1 MLFNSYA
8 FIFLF
13 MPITVVGY
21 YLIANRSHS
30 WAIFWLV
37 LASIFFYGYWSLY
50 SLPIL
55 SGSVCLNY
63 WLGKK
68 LVNREIKN
76 RQFVLVAAII
86 LNLACLGYFK
96 YANFFVSN
104 TNLLRSLMDLKPI
117 NTLDVVLPIG
127 ISFFTFT
134 QIAFLIDSYQNK
146 VNEQNF
152 LKYILFVTFF
162 PHLIAGPV
170 IHHKQMMPQFSDI
183 NIFSMNAKNFFFGIT
198 IFVIGLAKK
207 ILLADPLGRYA
218 DLMYNGVSFGNHPQI
233 MESWLG
239 SLAYSFQ
246 LYFDFSGYSDMA
258 VGLSLFFGIWL
269 PFNFNSPF
277 KATSIIDFWQRWH
290 ISLTKY
296 IGEYLYTPITLKF
309 MRLAQGK
316 PKILEILYS
325 LILPTC
331 LIFLI
336 LGFWHGANWTYVVF
350 GGMHGLYIVI
360 NHLWRKVFPMPNKKA
375 IEKKA
380 YGEVKK
386 ISSWA
391 LTFLAVNFS
400 FVMFRSDSISAAFAI
415 YKSMFGI
422 DGSPIQE
429 FSGAFEFLQEL
440 LMQVW
445 LKAELIG
452 LIVIGFLIVTLL
464 PSSSELAFNQN
475 SKKIRVLAN
484 GYIRAIFLSALFVMS
499 LMHLSKNSSFLYF
512 QF

>member
-13 MPITVVGY
+13 LPITVVGY
-21 YLIANRSHS
+21 YLIANKSHYG
-30 WAIFWLV
+30 AIFWLA
-37 LASIFFYGYWSLY
+37 LASFFFYGYWSLY

-68 LVNREIKN
+68 IANLELKN
-76 RQFVLVAAII
+76 RQPVLVAAII
-86 LNLACLGYFK
+86 FNLACLGYFK

-104 TNLLRSLMDLKPI
+104 TNALRSLMDLAPI
-117 NTLDVVLPIG
+117 NALNVVLPIG

-134 QIAFLIDSYQNK
+134 QIAFLIDSYQKK

-183 NIFSMNAKNFFFGIT
+183 NIFSFNAQKFFFGIT
-198 IFVIGLAKK
+198 IFVVGLAKK
-207 ILLADPLGRYA
+207 ILLADPLGGYA
-218 DLMYNGVSFGNHPQI
+218 DALFNGVSFGNQPQI

-239 SLAYSFQ
+239 TLAYSFQ

-309 MRLAQGK
+309 MRLAQDK

-360 NHLWRKVFPMPNKKA
+360 NHLWRKMYPIANKKA
-375 IEKKA
+375 MKKSA
-380 YGEVKK
+380 YRVVKK
-386 ISSWA
+386 ISGWL

-400 FVMFRSDSISAAFAI
+400 FVMFRSASISAAFVI
-415 YKSMFGI
+415 YKSMLGI
-422 DGSPIQE
+422 DGFPIQE
-429 FSGAFEFLQEL
+429 SSSALELLQEL
-440 LMQVW
+440 LMEIR
-445 LKAELIG
+445 LNAGLIG
-452 LIVIGFLIVTLL
+452 LIVIGVLIVTLL
-464 PSSSELAFNQN
+464 PSSSELIFNKN
-475 SKKIRVLAN
+475 SKKITVLIN
-484 GYIRAIFLSALFVMS
+484 SYIGAIFLSALFVMS
-499 LMHLSKNSSFLYF
+499 VMQLSKNSSFLYF